1 MCVFA
6 WLHKRA
12 IRSFIDILHFSF
24 PAGIPALP
32 GVLGNTPY
40 QVYGHETRGTLGVRR
55 VLPPT
60 SPSVERATECPPSPL
75 HPLQPRCTATTTRGS
90 DPPPRRTKHGQSIPC
105 SCPYLHQ
112 LPSLSHSFSKT
123 RIITASSKNSKFPN
137 LLGLS
142 PVKISGPVDG
152 SQYTSWTLV
161 ETECSLPQK
170 KKCKKERGR

>member
-1 MCVFA
+1 MCSLGCTNGPSVHSLTSCIFHFLQESRLCQVCWA
-6 WLHKRA
+6 THPTRFTGMRLVARWGSGV
-12 IRSFIDILHFSF
+12 SF
-24 PAGIPALP
+24 LP
-32 GVLGNTPY
+32 LPPPLNVPPS
-40 QVYGHETRGTLGVRR
+40 
-55 VLPPT
+55 VLPPHST
-60 SPSVERATECPPSPL
+60 PSSHVALPRRREEAT
-75 HPLQPRCTATTTRGS
+75 
-90 DPPPRRTKHGQSIPC
+90 PPPRRTKHGQSIPC